1 MVKHVVCFKLKDRKY
16 CEEAKEVLLSMKGKV
31 PQVRKIDVN
40 IDMLKTPRSYDII
53 LEVWV
58 DSWEDLKAYQEDKY
72 HCDTVKA
79 YIAKIRQDGFALDYE
94 V

>member
-1 MVKHVVCFKLKDRKY
+1 MVKHVVCFKFKDRKY
-16 CEEAKEVLLSMKGKV
+16 CEKAKEILLSMKGKV

-40 IDMLKTPRSYDII
+40 IDELKSPRSYDII

-58 DSWEDLKAYQEDKY
+58 DSWEALKEYQENEY

-79 YIAKIRQDGFALDYE
+79 YIAGIREGGVALDYE